1 MAKRGRK
8 TKLNQELIDTAVDL
22 LKMGNYTETVCDYLG
37 IDESTWYRWMR
48 EGKKANRGIKNQF
61 YQSIKKAQ
69 AHAEIRNLAII
80 ETAAKEEWQAA
91 AWYLERKFQNKWGRK
106 KYEMEHTGEIN
117 TNTKIKYVTR
127 WGGEHGGDAE
137 N

>member
-8 TKLNQELIDTAVDL
+8 SKLTKELIKEASDII
-22 LKMGNYTETVCDYLG
+22 KMGNYTETVCDYLG
-37 IDESTWYRWMR
+37 ISKNTWYRWMK
-48 EGKKANRGIKNQF
+48 EGEQAKRGLKSEF
-61 YQSIKKAQ
+61 SDAIKKAQ

-91 AWYLERKFQNKWGRK
+91 AWYLERKFPKKWGRQK
-106 KYEMEHTGEIN
+106 VEIEHKGEIN
-117 TNTKIKYVTR
+117 SKVRYVAE
-127 WGGEHGGDAE
+127 WGGETGNNRE